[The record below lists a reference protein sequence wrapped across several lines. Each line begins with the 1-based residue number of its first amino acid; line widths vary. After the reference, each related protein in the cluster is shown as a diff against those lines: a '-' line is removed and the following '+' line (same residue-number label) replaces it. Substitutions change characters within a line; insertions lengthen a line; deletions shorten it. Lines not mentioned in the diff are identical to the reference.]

1 MKRGRR
7 RGLDEEEA
15 RLWASVA
22 RSVRPLPGR
31 RVPAAPEPAAAAN
44 PVGTGADAPTPS
56 PPVPEAAGRA
66 GRAGVRPGLAP
77 LHPIERPVR
86 RKLAKGRLA
95 IDDRI
100 DLHDKTEAVAHYA
113 LLGFL
118 RHARA
123 TGSRHVLV
131 ITGRGSSPGSVGAL
145 RRALPHWFDTPD
157 FRALVAGFEPAAR
170 PHGGEGAFYVRL
182 RRR

>member
-1 MKRGRR
+1 MRNRGRR
-7 RGLDEEEA
+7 GGLDEEEA
-15 RLWASVA
+15 RLWAGVLA
-22 RSVRPLPGR
+22 SVRPLPGR
-31 RVPAAPEPAAAAN
+31 RIPTVAPLPAAASEPPLAAAS
-44 PVGTGADAPTPS
+44 PTAPLPS
-56 PPVPEAAGRA
+56 AKAGHPRTTAVPKPA
-66 GRAGVRPGLAP
+66 

-145 RRALPHWFDTPD
+145 KRALPHWFDTPD

-170 PHGGEGAFYVRL
+170 GHGGEGAFYVRL